1 MPLRAFAAAIAL
13 LALALSATSHA
24 VRAQATDPARLAAAK
39 EMMRAAKVERQF
51 EQMMPIL
58 LDRLRESFRTLAPDR
73 RDAIDSVFGEME
85 KKFLSRRD
93 ELIADVAALY
103 AQRLDTEELN
113 AVTAFYKSGAGAKF
127 IEVQPQIMQEAMAA
141 GHRWGQKIAREMEE
155 EARRELKK
163 RGIEL

>member
-1 MPLRAFAAAIAL
+1 MIA
-13 LALALSATSHA
+13 LALAATGQA
-24 VRAQATDPARLAAAK
+24 VRAQGADPARLAAAR
-39 EMMRAAKVERQF
+39 EMLQAARVEQQF

-58 LDRLRESFRTLAPDR
+58 LDRLRESFRAMAPDSR
-73 RDAIDSVFGEME
+73 AAIDTVFEEME

-93 ELIADVAALY
+93 ELINDVAALY
-103 AQRLDTEELN
+103 AQKLDTEELK

-127 IEVQPQIMQEAMAA
+127 IAVQPQIMQEAMAA